1 MGARTPDAYRIGV
14 GQVTQEYPA
23 DAVPARLGKQ
33 PSLPTMSRAPE
44 SSPVEQV
51 VTAEVAVVRRKAS
64 VPPRES
70 KEARLSKEARPSKE
84 PAAAARRNAVACD
97 AVHAQAAP
105 AMESPAPARE
115 YAHLDEA
122 GVAFEGDQR
131 PGIPV
136 HHDWHRT
143 TMRVVNPVGEQVAHK
158 RRMSA
163 PALPVPTQ
171 GEEASGVGGAS
182 RAQRATRR
190 SGIGASRM
198 ERRERPARRGQR
210 YRGLLMFLLG
220 FISALLL
227 VAAVVGG
234 LFIARS
240 TAASGFVNAV
250 DSCHAQ
256 GLHARLA
263 SDETSLT
270 LEAFFDSRDSLTTP
284 IFQCVLGKL
293 GTPAAVR
300 ERMYAT
306 RAIDGT
312 QLEEWGSYKA
322 TWPYEPDQGLA
333 VIISSR

>member
-1 MGARTPDAYRIGV
+1 MGARTPDAYRIGA

-23 DAVPARLGKQ
+23 DAVPARLRKQ

-51 VTAEVAVVRRKAS
+51 VTAEVAVVRHKAS
-64 VPPRES
+64 GAPRS
-70 KEARLSKEARPSKE
+70 ADDSRPSK
-84 PAAAARRNAVACD
+84 AAPV
-97 AVHAQAAP
+97 QAAP
-105 AMESPAPARE
+105 VVESPARE

-122 GVAFEGDQR
+122 VVAFEGDQR
-131 PGIPV
+131 PGVPV
-136 HHDWHRT
+136 HRDWHRT
-143 TMRVVNPVGEQVAHK
+143 TMRVVNSAGEQVAQK
-158 RRMSA
+158 RGVSA

-171 GEEASGVGGAS
+171 AEEASGVGGAS

-198 ERRERPARRGQR
+198 ERRERPARRGQH

-220 FISALLL
+220 FISALLV
-227 VAAVVGG
+227 VASVVGG
-234 LFIARS
+234 LYVARS
-240 TAASGFVNAV
+240 TAASGFAHAV

-270 LEAFFDSRDSLTTP
+270 LEAFSDSGDSLTTP

-293 GTPAAVR
+293 GTPASVR

-312 QLEEWGSYKA
+312 QSEQWGSYKA
-322 TWPYEPDQGLA
+322 TWTYEPDQGLT
-333 VIISSR
+333 VIVSSR

>member
-1 MGARTPDAYRIGV
+1 MGARTPDAYRIGA
-14 GQVTQEYPA
+14 GQVTQDYPA
-23 DAVPARLGKQ
+23 DAVPARLRKQ

-70 KEARLSKEARPSKE
+70 KEARPSKE
-84 PAAAARRNAVACD
+84 PAAAARRNAVARD
-97 AVHAQAAP
+97 AVPVQAAP
-105 AMESPAPARE
+105 VAESLAPARE

-122 GVAFEGDQR
+122 VVAFEGDQR
-131 PGIPV
+131 PGVPV
-136 HHDWHRT
+136 HRDWHRT
-143 TMRVVNPVGEQVAHK
+143 TMRVVNSAGEQVAQK
-158 RRMSA
+158 RGVSA

-171 GEEASGVGGAS
+171 REEASGVGGAS

-198 ERRERPARRGQR
+198 DRRERPARRGQP

-220 FISALLL
+220 FISALLV

-234 LFIARS
+234 LYVSRS
-240 TAASGFVNAV
+240 TAASGFANAV
-250 DSCHAQ
+250 DSCHAR

-270 LEAFFDSRDSLTTP
+270 LEAFSDSGDSLTTP

-312 QLEEWGSYKA
+312 QSEEWGTYKA
-322 TWPYEPDQGLA
+322 TWTYEPDQGLT
-333 VIISSR
+333 VIVSSR

>member
-1 MGARTPDAYRIGV
+1 MGARTPDAYRIGA

-23 DAVPARLGKQ
+23 DAVPTRLRKQ

-51 VTAEVAVVRRKAS
+51 VTAEVAVVRHKAS
-64 VPPRES
+64 GAPRS
-70 KEARLSKEARPSKE
+70 ANDSRPSKD
-84 PAAAARRNAVACD
+84 AAAVTQHQVAAREAAP
-97 AVHAQAAP
+97 AQAAP
-105 AMESPAPARE
+105 VVESPARE

-122 GVAFEGDQR
+122 VVAFEGDQR
-131 PGIPV
+131 PGVPV

-143 TMRVVNPVGEQVAHK
+143 TMRVVNSAGEQVAQK
-158 RRMSA
+158 RGVSA

-171 GEEASGVGGAS
+171 REEASGVGGAS

-198 ERRERPARRGQR
+198 DRRERPARRGQP

-220 FISALLL
+220 FISALLV

-234 LFIARS
+234 LYVSRS
-240 TAASGFVNAV
+240 TAASGFANAV
-250 DSCHAQ
+250 DSCHAR

-270 LEAFFDSRDSLTTP
+270 LEAFSDSGDSLTTP

-312 QLEEWGSYKA
+312 QSEEWGTYKA
-322 TWPYEPDQGLA
+322 TWTYEPDQGLT
-333 VIISSR
+333 VIVSSR

>member
-1 MGARTPDAYRIGV
+1 MGARTPDAYRIGA
-14 GQVTQEYPA
+14 GQVTQDYPA
-23 DAVPARLGKQ
+23 DAVPARLRKQ

-44 SSPVEQV
+44 STPVEQA
-51 VTAEVAVVRRKAS
+51 VTAEVAAVRRKAS
-64 VPPRES
+64 GAPRS
-70 KEARLSKEARPSKE
+70 SNDSRPSKD
-84 PAAAARRNAVACD
+84 AAAVTQHQVAAREAAP
-97 AVHAQAAP
+97 AQAAP
-105 AMESPAPARE
+105 VVESPARE

-131 PGIPV
+131 PGVPV

-143 TMRVVNPVGEQVAHK
+143 TMRVVNPVGEQVGRK
-158 RRMSA
+158 RGVSV

-171 GEEASGVGGAS
+171 GEEVSGVGGAS

-190 SGIGASRM
+190 SGVGTSRM
-198 ERRERPARRGQR
+198 ERRERPARRGQH

-234 LFIARS
+234 LYIARS
-240 TAASGFVNAV
+240 TAASGFANAV

-270 LEAFFDSRDSLTTP
+270 LEAFSDSGDSLTTP

-312 QLEEWGSYKA
+312 QSEEWGSYKA
-322 TWPYEPDQGLA
+322 TWTYEPDQGLT
-333 VIISSR
+333 VIVSAR

>member
-1 MGARTPDAYRIGV
+1 MGARTPDAYRIGA

-23 DAVPARLGKQ
+23 DAVPARARKQ

-51 VTAEVAVVRRKAS
+51 VTAEVAVIRRKAS
-64 VPPRES
+64 GAPRS
-70 KEARLSKEARPSKE
+70 SNDSRPSKN
-84 PAAAARRNAVACD
+84 AAAVVQRQVAAREAAP
-97 AVHAQAAP
+97 AQAAP
-105 AMESPAPARE
+105 VVESPVRE

-131 PGIPV
+131 PGVPV
-136 HHDWHRT
+136 HRDWHRT
-143 TMRVVNPVGEQVAHK
+143 TMRVVNSAGEQVAQK
-158 RRMSA
+158 RGVSA

-171 GEEASGVGGAS
+171 AEEASGVGGAS
-182 RAQRATRR
+182 RAQRAARR
-190 SGIGASRM
+190 SGVGASRM
-198 ERRERPARRGQR
+198 DRRERPTRRGQR
-210 YRGLLMFLLG
+210 LPGLLMFLLG
-220 FISALLL
+220 FISALLV

-234 LFIARS
+234 LFVARS
-240 TAASGFVNAV
+240 TGSSGFTNAV
-250 DSCHAQ
+250 DSCHAR

-270 LEAFFDSRDSLTTP
+270 LEAFSDSGDSLTTP

-312 QLEEWGSYKA
+312 QSEQWGSYQA
-322 TWPYEPDQGLA
+322 TWTYEPDQGLT
-333 VIISSR
+333 VVVSSR

>member
-1 MGARTPDAYRIGV
+1 MGARTPDAYRIGA
-14 GQVTQEYPA
+14 GQVTQDYPA
-23 DAVPARLGKQ
+23 DAVPARLRKQ

-44 SSPVEQV
+44 STPVEQV
-51 VTAEVAVVRRKAS
+51 VTAEVAVVRRQAS
-64 VPPRES
+64 VPPRQS
-70 KEARLSKEARPSKE
+70 KDSRPSKE
-84 PAAAARRNAVACD
+84 A
-97 AVHAQAAP
+97 AAP
-105 AMESPAPARE
+105 AQRNVIARDAVPVQATPATESPAPARE

-122 GVAFEGDQR
+122 GVAVEGDQR
-131 PGIPV
+131 PGVPV
-136 HHDWHRT
+136 HHDWRRT
-143 TMRVVNPVGEQVAHK
+143 TMRVVNPVGEQMAHK
-158 RRMSA
+158 RGVSA

-190 SGIGASRM
+190 SGVGASRM
-198 ERRERPARRGQR
+198 ERRERPARRGQH

-234 LFIARS
+234 LYVARS
-240 TAASGFVNAV
+240 TGASGFASAV

-270 LEAFFDSRDSLTTP
+270 LEAFSDSGDSLTTP

-312 QLEEWGSYKA
+312 QSEEWGTYKA
-322 TWPYEPDQGLA
+322 TWTYEPDQGLT

>member
-1 MGARTPDAYRIGV
+1 MGARTPDAYRIGA
-14 GQVTQEYPA
+14 GQVTQDYPA
-23 DAVPARLGKQ
+23 DAVPARLRKQ

-70 KEARLSKEARPSKE
+70 KEARPSKE
-84 PAAAARRNAVACD
+84 PAAAAQRNVVVRD
-97 AVHAQAAP
+97 AVPVQATP
-105 AMESPAPARE
+105 ATEYPAPARE

-122 GVAFEGDQR
+122 GVAVEGDQR
-131 PGIPV
+131 PGVPV
-136 HHDWHRT
+136 HHDWRRT
-143 TMRVVNPVGEQVAHK
+143 TMRVVNPVGEQMAHK
-158 RRMSA
+158 RGVSA

-190 SGIGASRM
+190 SGVGASRM
-198 ERRERPARRGQR
+198 ERRERPARRGQH

-234 LFIARS
+234 LYIERS
-240 TAASGFVNAV
+240 TAASGFASAV
-250 DSCHAQ
+250 DSCHAR

-270 LEAFFDSRDSLTTP
+270 LEAFSDSGDSLTTP

-312 QLEEWGSYKA
+312 QSEQWGSYKA
-322 TWPYEPDQGLA
+322 TWTYEPDQGLT
-333 VIISSR
+333 VVVSSR

>member
-1 MGARTPDAYRIGV
+1 MGARTPDAYRIGA

-23 DAVPARLGKQ
+23 DAVPARLRKQ

-64 VPPRES
+64 GAPRS
-70 KEARLSKEARPSKE
+70 SNDSRPSKD
-84 PAAAARRNAVACD
+84 AAAPAQRNVVVRD

-105 AMESPAPARE
+105 AVESPAPARE

-131 PGIPV
+131 PGVPA

-143 TMRVVNPVGEQVAHK
+143 TMRVVG
-158 RRMSA
+158 A
-163 PALPVPTQ
+163 PAQRDGGQQHVLA
-171 GEEASGVGGAS
+171 EASSPERGSAQASHVGGAS
-182 RAQRATRR
+182 RREAQARRA
-190 SGIGASRM
+190 GQIESRL
-198 ERRERPARRGQR
+198 ERRERSARHGQP

-220 FISALLL
+220 FISALLI
-227 VAAVVGG
+227 VATVVGG

-240 TAASGFVNAV
+240 TAASGFGNAI
-250 DSCHAQ
+250 DSCHAR

-270 LEAFFDSRDSLTTP
+270 LEAFSDSGDSLTTP

-312 QLEEWGSYKA
+312 QSEEWGSYKA
-322 TWPYEPDQGLA
+322 TWTYEPDQGLT
-333 VIISSR
+333 VIVSPR

>member
-1 MGARTPDAYRIGV
+1 MGARTPDAYRIGA

-23 DAVPARLGKQ
+23 DAVPARLRKQ

-64 VPPRES
+64 GAPRS
-70 KEARLSKEARPSKE
+70 SNDSRPSK
-84 PAAAARRNAVACD
+84 AAPV
-97 AVHAQAAP
+97 QAAP
-105 AMESPAPARE
+105 VVESPARE

-131 PGIPV
+131 PGVPV
-136 HHDWHRT
+136 HHDWRRT
-143 TMRVVNPVGEQVAHK
+143 TMRVVNSAGEQAAQK
-158 RRMSA
+158 QGAST

-171 GEEASGVGGAS
+171 SEEASGVGGAS

-190 SGIGASRM
+190 SGVGASRM
-198 ERRERPARRGQR
+198 DRREHPTRRGQR
-210 YRGLLMFLLG
+210 LPGILMFLLG
-220 FISALLL
+220 FISALLI

-234 LFIARS
+234 LYIARS
-240 TAASGFVNAV
+240 TGSSVFTNAV
-250 DSCHAQ
+250 DSCHAR
-256 GLHARLA
+256 GLHARLS

-270 LEAFFDSRDSLTTP
+270 LEAFSDSGDSLTTP

-312 QLEEWGSYKA
+312 QSEQWGSYKA
-322 TWPYEPDQGLA
+322 TWTYEPDQGLT
-333 VIISSR
+333 VVVSSR

>member
-1 MGARTPDAYRIGV
+1 MGARTPDAYRIGA

-23 DAVPARLGKQ
+23 DAAPVRLSKQ
-33 PSLPTMSRAPE
+33 PSLPTMSRAPQAP
-44 SSPVEQV
+44 PVEQV
-51 VTAEVAVVRRKAS
+51 VTAEVAVVRRKSS

-70 KEARLSKEARPSKE
+70 KEARPSKD
-84 PAAAARRNAVACD
+84 AAAPAQRNVVARD

-105 AMESPAPARE
+105 AVESPAPARE

-131 PGIPV
+131 PGVPV

-143 TMRVVNPVGEQVAHK
+143 TMRVVNTAGEQVAQK
-158 RRMSA
+158 RGVSA

-171 GEEASGVGGAS
+171 AEEASGVGGAS
-182 RAQRATRR
+182 RAKRATRR
-190 SGIGASRM
+190 SGVGTSRM
-198 ERRERPARRGQR
+198 ERRERPAHRGQH

-240 TAASGFVNAV
+240 TAASGFANAV
-250 DSCHAQ
+250 DSCHAR
-256 GLHARLA
+256 GLHARLV

-270 LEAFFDSRDSLTTP
+270 LEAFSDSGDSLTTP

-293 GTPAAVR
+293 GTPASVR

-312 QLEEWGSYKA
+312 QSEEWASYKA
-322 TWPYEPDQGLA
+322 TWTYEPDQGLT
-333 VIISSR
+333 VIVSSC

>member
-1 MGARTPDAYRIGV
+1 MGARTPDAYRIGA

-23 DAVPARLGKQ
+23 DAVPARLRKQ

-44 SSPVEQV
+44 STPVEQV
-51 VTAEVAVVRRKAS
+51 VTAEVAVVRRDAS
-64 VPPRES
+64 VPLRQ
-70 KEARLSKEARPSKE
+70 SKEARPSKD
-84 PAAAARRNAVACD
+84 AAAPTQRNVVARD
-97 AVHAQAAP
+97 AVHAQAVP
-105 AMESPAPARE
+105 AVESPAPARE

-131 PGIPV
+131 PGVPV
-136 HHDWHRT
+136 HHDWRRT
-143 TMRVVNPVGEQVAHK
+143 TMRVVNSAGEGAAQNQGVSTPV
-158 RRMSA
+158 
-163 PALPVPTQ
+163 LPVPTQ
-171 GEEASGVGGAS
+171 AEEVSGVGGAS

-190 SGIGASRM
+190 SGVGASRM
-198 ERRERPARRGQR
+198 DRRERPTRRGQR
-210 YRGLLMFLLG
+210 HGDLLMFLLG
-220 FISALLL
+220 FISALLI

-234 LFIARS
+234 MSIARS
-240 TAASGFVNAV
+240 TGSSGFTNAV
-250 DSCHAQ
+250 DSCHAR

-270 LEAFFDSRDSLTTP
+270 LEAFSDSGDSLTTP

-312 QLEEWGSYKA
+312 QSEQWGSYKA
-322 TWPYEPDQGLA
+322 TWTYEPDQGLT
-333 VIISSR
+333 VIVSSR

>member
-1 MGARTPDAYRIGV
+1 MGARTPDAYRIGA

-23 DAVPARLGKQ
+23 DAVPARLRKQ

-51 VTAEVAVVRRKAS
+51 VTAEVAVVRHKAS
-64 VPPRES
+64 GAPRS
-70 KEARLSKEARPSKE
+70 ANDSRPSKD
-84 PAAAARRNAVACD
+84 AAASTQCNAVARD

-105 AMESPAPARE
+105 VAESPAPVRE

-131 PGIPV
+131 PGVPV
-136 HHDWHRT
+136 HHDWRRT
-143 TMRVVNPVGEQVAHK
+143 TMRVVNSAGEQAAQK
-158 RRMSA
+158 QGAST
-163 PALPVPTQ
+163 PALPVSTQ
-171 GEEASGVGGAS
+171 AEEASGVGGAS
-182 RAQRATRR
+182 RAQRATRHSR
-190 SGIGASRM
+190 VGASRM
-198 ERRERPARRGQR
+198 ERRERPARRGQP

-220 FISALLL
+220 FISALIV
-227 VAAVVGG
+227 VASVVGG
-234 LFIARS
+234 LYVARS
-240 TAASGFVNAV
+240 TGASGFANAV
-250 DSCHAQ
+250 DSCHAR

-270 LEAFFDSRDSLTTP
+270 LEAFSDSGDSLTTP

-312 QLEEWGSYKA
+312 QSEEWGTYKA
-322 TWPYEPDQGLA
+322 TWTYEPDQGLT
-333 VIISSR
+333 VIVSSR

>member
-1 MGARTPDAYRIGV
+1 MGARTPDAYRIGA

-23 DAVPARLGKQ
+23 DAVPARARKQ

-44 SSPVEQV
+44 SSPAEQA
-51 VTAEVAVVRRKAS
+51 VTAEVAVVRRKVSGA
-64 VPPRES
+64 PRS
-70 KEARLSKEARPSKE
+70 SNDSRPSKN
-84 PAAAARRNAVACD
+84 AAAVARRQVA
-97 AVHAQAAP
+97 AREAAP
-105 AMESPAPARE
+105 AQAVPVVESPVRE

-131 PGIPV
+131 PGVPV

-143 TMRVVNPVGEQVAHK
+143 TMRVVNSAGEQVAQK
-158 RRMSA
+158 RGVSA

-171 GEEASGVGGAS
+171 AEEASGVGGAS

-190 SGIGASRM
+190 SGVGASRM
-198 ERRERPARRGQR
+198 DRRERPTRRGQR
-210 YRGLLMFLLG
+210 HHGLLMFLLG
-220 FISALLL
+220 FISALLV
-227 VAAVVGG
+227 VAAVVVG
-234 LFIARS
+234 LFVARS
-240 TAASGFVNAV
+240 TGSSGFANAV
-250 DSCHAQ
+250 DSCHAR

-270 LEAFFDSRDSLTTP
+270 LEAFSDSGDSLTTP

-312 QLEEWGSYKA
+312 QSEQWGSYKA
-322 TWPYEPDQGLA
+322 TWTYEPDQGLT
-333 VIISSR
+333 VVVSSR

>member
-1 MGARTPDAYRIGV
+1 MGARTPDAYRIGA

-23 DAVPARLGKQ
+23 DAAPARLGKQ

-70 KEARLSKEARPSKE
+70 KEARPSKE
-84 PAAAARRNAVACD
+84 PAAAAQRNVVVRD
-97 AVHAQAAP
+97 AVPMQAAP
-105 AMESPAPARE
+105 VMETPAPARE

-122 GVAFEGDQR
+122 GVAVEGDQR

-136 HHDWHRT
+136 HHDWRRT
-143 TMRVVNPVGEQVAHK
+143 TMRVVNPVEEQVAHK
-158 RRMSA
+158 RGMSA

-190 SGIGASRM
+190 SGVGASRM
-198 ERRERPARRGQR
+198 DRRERPARRGQH

-240 TAASGFVNAV
+240 TAASGFANAV

-256 GLHARLA
+256 GVHARLA

-270 LEAFFDSRDSLTTP
+270 LEAFSDSGDSLTTP

-312 QLEEWGSYKA
+312 QSEQWGSYQA
-322 TWPYEPDQGLA
+322 TWTYEPDQGLT
-333 VIISSR
+333 VVVSSR

>member
-1 MGARTPDAYRIGV
+1 MGARTPDAYRIGA

-23 DAVPARLGKQ
+23 DAAPVRLSKQ
-33 PSLPTMSRAPE
+33 PSLPTMSRAPQAP
-44 SSPVEQV
+44 PVEQV
-51 VTAEVAVVRRKAS
+51 VTAEVAVVRRTAGVS
-64 VPPRES
+64 PCQ
-70 KEARLSKEARPSKE
+70 SKEARPLKE
-84 PAAAARRNAVACD
+84 PAAVAQRNIVVRDAAPV
-97 AVHAQAAP
+97 QAAP
-105 AMESPAPARE
+105 VVESPAPARE

-131 PGIPV
+131 PGVPV

-143 TMRVVNPVGEQVAHK
+143 TMRIVNPAGEQVSNK
-158 RRMSA
+158 RGVSA

-171 GEEASGVGGAS
+171 AEEASRVGGAS

-190 SGIGASRM
+190 ASVGASRM
-198 ERRERPARRGQR
+198 DRRERPARRGQH

-240 TAASGFVNAV
+240 TAASGFANAV
-250 DSCHAQ
+250 DSCHAR

-270 LEAFFDSRDSLTTP
+270 LEAFSDSGDSLTTP

-293 GTPAAVR
+293 GTPAAAR

-312 QLEEWGSYKA
+312 QSEEWGSYKA
-322 TWPYEPDQGLA
+322 TWTYEPDQGLT
-333 VIISSR
+333 VIVSSR